1 MLINSRN
8 NCFKEYIL
16 KKKDKK
22 KKYNKHNYLKYFYH
36 RLLSIILID

>member
-16 KKKDKK
+16 KKKDK

>member
-22 KKYNKHNYLKYFYH
+22 KN
-36 RLLSIILID
+36 IINIII